1 MDYPWEYEKEYTFKV
16 QVKGPEIK
24 VMSGGQ
30 VLIAFT
36 DTDFPYLIGQVG
48 MSILKGSH
56 CHYKDL
62 VIGRI

>member
-1 MDYPWEYEKEYTFKV
+1 M
-16 QVKGPEIK
+16 KGSEIK

-30 VLIAFT
+30 VLISYT
-36 DTDFPYLIGQVG
+36 DTESPYLTGQVG
-48 MSILKGSH
+48 MSVLKGSH